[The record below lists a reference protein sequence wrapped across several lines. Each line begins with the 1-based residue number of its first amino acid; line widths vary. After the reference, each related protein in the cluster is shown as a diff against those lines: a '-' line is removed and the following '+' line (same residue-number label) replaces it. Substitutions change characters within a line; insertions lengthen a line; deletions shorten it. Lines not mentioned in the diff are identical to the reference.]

1 MTFKKGD
8 IIYLRNPQTM
18 LCPTGYYS
26 MMETGIRNSNP
37 VVRPDLY
44 DKLHIITHSYN
55 EGNDIEILNK
65 DHNYNNLSP
74 SFNYQ
79 TIRTSTTMPFPVA
92 NVFGLLDRPQDLHY
106 EQLLVTKIS
115 KRNLSWKTFKKLAR
129 QSDI

>member
-26 MMETGIRNSNP
+26 MVHNALRNTNP
-37 VVRPDLY
+37 MARPDLY
-44 DKLHIITHSYN
+44 DKLHVITHSYS
-55 EGNDIEILNK
+55 NDDEIEILNK
-65 DHNYNNLSP
+65 DHNNNSLLP
-74 SFNYQ
+74 SFEYQ
-79 TIRTSTTMPFPVA
+79 TIRTSINAPFPVA
-92 NVFGLLDRPQDLHY
+92 NSFGLLDRPQDLHY

-129 QSDI
+129 QSD